1 MAESLDGGN
10 LSPWAWAGIGAIAGT
25 VARANDWIGADNRV
39 DYKMLT
45 ADLSSSGFVVI
56 VSVLTADWMQL
67 PGPYAA
73 GFASIA
79 TLVGIRALRDTA
91 LKVIEIGLSGFA
103 KRIGADPPAPA
114 APEQDQP
121 PAEPMPKPKPKP

>member
-1 MAESLDGGN
+1 MSDSLGSGH
-10 LSPWAWAGIGAIAGT
+10 LSPWTWAILGSVAGT
-25 VARANDWIGADNRV
+25 VARANDWLGADGKI
-39 DYKMLT
+39 DKKMLI

-56 VSVLTADWMQL
+56 VSVLTADWMDL

-103 KRIGADPPAPA
+103 KRIGADPPAPP
-114 APEQDQP
+114 APGQDQP
-121 PAEPMPKPKPKP
+121 PAEPKP

>member
-1 MAESLDGGN
+1 MDSHLDSGG
-10 LSPWAWAGIGAIAGT
+10 LSPWAWAGIGAVSGT
-25 VARANDWIGADNRV
+25 VARANDWVGADGKV
-39 DYKMLT
+39 SYKMLT

-56 VSVLTADWMQL
+56 VSVLTADWLNL

-91 LKVIEIGLSGFA
+91 LRVIEIGVAAFA
-103 KRIGADPPAPA
+103 KRVGADLPAPL
-114 APEQDQP
+114 P
-121 PAEPMPKPKPKP
+121 PSDEPKP

>member
-1 MAESLDGGN
+1 MSDPMGSGH
-10 LSPWAWAGIGAIAGT
+10 LSPWAWAGIGAVAGT
-25 VARANDWIGADNRV
+25 VARANDWIAANGLV

-56 VSVLTADWMQL
+56 VSVLTADWMRL

-73 GFASIA
+73 GFGAIA

-114 APEQDQP
+114 PAAPAEDAP
-121 PAEPMPKPKPKP
+121 PAEPKP

>member
-1 MAESLDGGN
+1 MADNLGGPH
-10 LSPWAWAGIGAIAGT
+10 LSPWAWAGIGAVAGT
-25 VARANDWIGADNRV
+25 VARANDWIGPDNKINL
-39 DYKMLT
+39 KMLM

-56 VSVLTADWMQL
+56 VSVLTADWLNL

-91 LKVIEIGLSGFA
+91 LRIIEIGLSAFA
-103 KRIGADPPAPA
+103 KRIGVDPAAPPAP
-114 APEQDQP
+114 PND
-121 PAEPMPKPKPKP
+121 AEK

>member
-1 MAESLDGGN
+1 MADNLGGHT
-10 LSPWAWAGIGAIAGT
+10 LSPWAWAGIGAVAGT
-25 VARANDWIGADNRV
+25 VARANDWIGANGRV

-56 VSVLTADWMQL
+56 CSVLTADWMQL

-103 KRIGADPPAPA
+103 RRIGAEPPAPA
-114 APEQDQP
+114 PVAPAEDAP
-121 PAEPMPKPKPKP
+121 PAEPKP

>member
-1 MAESLDGGN
+1 MADN
-10 LSPWAWAGIGAIAGT
+10 LGETGMSPWAWAGIGAIAGT
-25 VARANDWIGADNRV
+25 VARANDWIGADNKIY
-39 DYKMLT
+39 YKMLT

-56 VSVLTADWMQL
+56 VSVLTADWLRL

-91 LKVIEIGLSGFA
+91 LKVIDIALSAFA
-103 KRIGADPPAPA
+103 KRIGADPPAPVAPAA
-114 APEQDQP
+114 APNDDAP
-121 PAEPMPKPKPKP
+121 PGEPKP